1 MSRKY
6 KFHDPEGLYFVSFAT
21 VYWIDVFTREVYFNI
36 LVENLMYCIKNKGLL
51 LYSWC
56 IMPIHVHLIFRTL
69 DNNPSKVLG
78 DFKSFTSRV
87 LFKEI
92 QDSIIESRREWM
104 LNLFRDAALKQK
116 NASKFQLWQ
125 HDSHPIALC
134 SPEVIDQKVEYTHMN
149 PVTAG
154 YVEEPHYW
162 KYSSAI
168 DFNGGK
174 GLLDLIEF

>member
-1 MSRKY
+1 
-6 KFHDPEGLYFVSFAT
+6 
-21 VYWIDVFTREVYFNI
+21 
-36 LVENLMYCIKNKGLL
+36 
-51 LYSWC
+51 
-56 IMPIHVHLIFRTL
+56 
-69 DNNPSKVLG
+69 
-78 DFKSFTSRV
+78 
-87 LFKEI
+87 
-92 QDSIIESRREWM
+92 M
-104 LNLFRDAALKQK
+104 LNLFRDAALKQN

-125 HDSHPIALC
+125 HDSHPIALW

-154 YVEEPHYW
+154 FVEEPHYW